1 MPHHTRCLV
10 LTGGFAAD
18 GPYGIDKFENLG
30 YELVEVKPASH
41 RLHRKARDV
50 IEHRTGMPLDK
61 TLRSTS
67 RAWKSD
73 LVLAFLEREA
83 LTAAALARRGVPP
96 YANRPLAMIC
106 CWLADELREM
116 SSENRRRAA
125 ARYQGVD
132 LTIVFSENQIDI
144 LVDAGFP
151 EGSVEAV
158 PFGFADETFTPQP
171 FDSRTPSITAVGFD
185 RGRDYAT
192 LMEAVRGTNLRV
204 DLYCKPQNI
213 AGIPLPDN
221 VEFHGVVPFD
231 RYRQAISSAQIIAV
245 PTREM
250 AYPSG
255 QTVALEAGATGAC
268 LVLTRTPALST
279 YFTDDTALLCD
290 PGDVQY
296 WREALMRATED
307 SELREGLGAAA
318 ARDIRSRFTYTQMWK
333 RIDDLFRDRG
343 WVSS

>member
-10 LTGGFAAD
+10 LTGGSAAD
-18 GPYGIDKFENLG
+18 GPYGIDKLGTLG

-61 TLRSTS
+61 TLRSVP
-67 RAWKSD
+67 RARKSD

-83 LTAAALARRGVPP
+83 LTASALARRGVPP
-96 YANRPLAMIC
+96 YAHRPLAMIC

-116 SSENRRRAA
+116 SSESRRRAA
-125 ARYQGVD
+125 ARYRGVD

-151 EGSVEAV
+151 EESVVAV

-171 FDSRTPSITAVGFD
+171 SHARTPSITAVGFD

-204 DLYCKPQNI
+204 ELYCKPENI
-213 AGIPLPDN
+213 AGLDLPDN
-221 VEFHGVVPFD
+221 VHFNGVVPFD
-231 RYRQAISSAQIIAV
+231 RYRQAISTSQIVAV

-268 LVLTRTPALST
+268 LVLTSTPALRE
-279 YFTDDTALLCD
+279 YFSEDTALLCT
-290 PGDVQY
+290 PGDVQS
-296 WREALMRATED
+296 WREALLRAAEE

-318 ARDIRSRFTYTQMWK
+318 AHDIRSRFTYTQMWE
-333 RIDDLFRDRG
+333 RVDALFRDRG
-343 WVSS
+343 WVGA

>member
-10 LTGGFAAD
+10 LTGGSAAD
-18 GPYGIDKFENLG
+18 GPYGIDKLGTLG

-41 RLHRKARDV
+41 RLHRKMRDV
-50 IEHRTGMPLDK
+50 IEHRTGLPLDK
-61 TLRSTS
+61 TLRSVP
-67 RAWKSD
+67 RARNSD

-268 LVLTRTPALST
+268 LVLTRTPALSE

-296 WREALMRATED
+296 WREALMRAAED

>member
-10 LTGGFAAD
+10 LTGGSAAD
-18 GPYGIDKFENLG
+18 GPYGIDKLGALG
-30 YELVEVKPASH
+30 YELAEVKSAGH
-41 RLHRKARDV
+41 CLHRKARDV
-50 IEHRTGMPLDK
+50 VEHRTGMPLDK
-61 TLRSTS
+61 TLRSAP

-116 SSENRRRAA
+116 PSESRRRAA
-125 ARYQGVD
+125 SRYKGVD

-171 FDSRTPSITAVGFD
+171 FDARSPSITAVGFD

-192 LMEAVRGTNLRV
+192 LMEAVRGTNLRI
-204 DLYCKPQNI
+204 DLYCKPENI
-213 AGIPLPDN
+213 AGLHLPN
-221 VEFHGVVPFD
+221 SVEFHGVVPFD
-231 RYRQAISSAQIIAV
+231 RYRQAVSSAQIVAV

-268 LVLTRTPALST
+268 LVLTKTPALSE
-279 YFTDDTALLCD
+279 YFTDGTALLCA
-290 PGDVQY
+290 PGDVQS
-296 WREALMRATED
+296 WREALLRAAED
-307 SELREGLGAAA
+307 SELRERLGAAA
-318 ARDIRSRFTYTQMWK
+318 ADHIRSRFTYTQMWK
-333 RIDDLFRDRG
+333 RVDDLFRERG
-343 WVSS
+343 WVGS